1 MKKIFFSLIVFSIL
15 TSHVSI
21 LNAQN
26 NIGIGTITP
35 NAKSLLDLSANDKG
49 FLVPRLTSAERIA
62 INPTGN
68 VDAALLVY
76 DTNDNL
82 FYFWNSAQWIAFPQ
96 QGGSNNISLNFDANT
111 GTLSLTDNG
120 GTLTTNIPPDN
131 DSDPTNELI
140 TNVVFGT
147 GNVLTI
153 EEGGNTWST
162 TINVNDADSDPT
174 NEIQQLTLNNNI
186 LNLSL
191 SNNNINLAPYLDNT
205 DNQTLALNG
214 NFLSISNGNNVDL
227 SSFAGDWKLLGNA
240 GTNPVSNFLGTTD
253 NQDLVLRTNNTERL
267 RILGNNGFVGIGTNS
282 PLVNLE
288 VNGSAMINIAGATD
302 GGRLIWRGGTG
313 GTQEYR
319 ARVNTAGYLGFF
331 PVEFGNPGYVGD
343 VLSLTQAGDVGI
355 GITTP
360 TERLQVNGN
369 VRIDGSFLQVN
380 GDYAFFGMTAN
391 NRGMLIETV
400 NASVSTIRGE
410 NDIRFNIGDGIYPGT
425 TWPEIMRIRRGGGV
439 GIGTPNPDQL
449 LTVNGNASKPG
460 GGAWATFSDKRVK
473 KDIVRFEDGLNILLQ
488 LNPISFQYN
497 ELSGYIDYDKKHIGF
512 IAQEVELIAPY
523 MVEKYNDTEGASG
536 LADKRQFDESALTKI
551 LVNAIQE
558 QQAQIE
564 SLKAEKVRITAEIKK
579 LNTEMEW
586 IKDSLLKAAK

>member
-1 MKKIFFSLIVFSIL
+1 MKKIFFSLIAFSIL

-49 FLVPRLTSAERIA
+49 LLVPRLTSAQRIA

-68 VDAALLVY
+68 ADAALLVY

-82 FYFWNSAQWIAFPQ
+82 FYFWNSTQWIPFPQ
-96 QGGSNNISLNFDANT
+96 AVGSNNISLNFNTNT

-131 DSDPTNELI
+131 DSNPNNELI
-140 TNVVFGT
+140 TNVVFNAN
-147 GNVLTI
+147 GNILTI
-153 EEGGNTWST
+153 NEGTNTWST
-162 TINVNDADSDPT
+162 AISIVDPDSNPT

-191 SNNNINLAPYLDNT
+191 SNNNINLTPYLDNT

-214 NFLSISNGNNVDL
+214 NSLSISNGNNVDL

-240 GTNPVSNFLGTTD
+240 GTNAVSNFLGTTD
-253 NQDLVLRTNNTERL
+253 NQDLAFRTNNTERV
-267 RILGNNGFVGIGTNS
+267 RI
-282 PLVNLE
+282 
-288 VNGSAMINIAGATD
+288 
-302 GGRLIWRGGTG
+302 
-313 GTQEYR
+313 
-319 ARVNTAGYLGFF
+319 NTAGNVGLGTSF
-331 PVEFGNPGYVGD
+331 P
-343 VLSLTQAGDVGI
+343 A
-355 GITTP
+355 
-360 TERLQVNGN
+360 ERLQVNGN

-380 GDYAFFGMTAN
+380 GDFAFFGMTAN

-400 NASVSTIRGE
+400 NTSVSTIRGE
-410 NDIRFNIGDGIYPGT
+410 NDIRFNIGDGVYPGT

-460 GGAWATFSDKRVK
+460 GGTWATFSDKRVK
-473 KDIVRFEDGLNILLQ
+473 KDIERFEDGLNILLQ

-497 ELSGYIDYDKKHIGF
+497 ELSGYTNYNKKHIGF

-558 QQAQIE
+558 QQQQIE
-564 SLKAEKVRITAEIKK
+564 VLKTKNAQLEKKIVEIENFKTKLEMLESYIHSEAKK
-579 LNTEMEW
+579 
-586 IKDSLLKAAK
+586 